1 MHFWEI
7 YKKREGIKPTLIV
20 ALLFTITA
28 VIGVGGVVQQLFLN
42 NSGMIPLTD
51 LREVSFRTLIAQL
64 CFHLIPFIAGILAI
78 FLAIKK
84 ILLQPVF
91 SLFGS
96 MENRNRK
103 FILSVALF
111 ALCFFITVF
120 ALSGTG
126 DFTFVKNEI
135 SGSFWLAALVLLI
148 FVLIQVTFE
157 ELLFRAFLPQ
167 VLTGLG
173 LTKIAALVL
182 SSVIFGLL
190 HTRNPE
196 VAFYGKWFIGM
207 YMLHGLFL
215 GVITLLDNGILVVL
229 GYHFTNNFLT
239 LLFAASEE
247 QVLKVPSFFHLENEQ
262 HFGWIP
268 VLQSVF
274 LMTVFFAVCYRQFG
288 WSFKKLKE
296 A

>member
-7 YKKREGIKPTLIV
+7 YKKRAEIKPTLIV
-20 ALLFTITA
+20 ALLFVVTA
-28 VIGVGGVVQQLFLN
+28 VVGVGGIVQQLILN
-42 NSGMIPLTD
+42 NSGMTPLTD
-51 LREVSFRTLIAQL
+51 LREVSSGTLAVQF
-64 CFHLIPFIAGILAI
+64 CFHLIPFIAGILAL
-78 FLAIKK
+78 FLAVRK
-84 ILLQPVF
+84 ILLQPVV

-96 MENRNRK
+96 TEKGSPK
-103 FILSVALF
+103 FIFSVALF
-111 ALCFFITVF
+111 TLCFFVMVF
-120 ALSGTG
+120 TLSGTG
-126 DFTFVKNEI
+126 DFTVVKSDMN
-135 SGSFWLAALVLLI
+135 SSVWFAALMLLI
-148 FVLIQVTFE
+148 FVLIQITFE

-167 VLTGLG
+167 MLTGLG

-190 HTRNPE
+190 HARNPE

-215 GVITLLDNGILVVL
+215 GAVAMLDNGILVVL

-247 QVLKVPSFFHLENEQ
+247 QVLKVPSFFYLENEQ

-268 VLQSVF
+268 LLQSIF
-274 LMTVFFAVCYRQFG
+274 LMTVFFVVCYRRFG

>member
-7 YKKREGIKPTLIV
+7 YKKREGIKSILII
-20 ALLFTITA
+20 ALLFAVTA
-28 VIGVGGVVQQLFLN
+28 VVGVGGIIQQLFLN

-51 LREVSFRTLIAQL
+51 LREVDFQTLVTQL
-64 CFHLIPFIAGILAI
+64 CFHLIPFVTGILGM
-78 FLAIKK
+78 FLAVKK

-96 MENRNRK
+96 TEK
-103 FILSVALF
+103 GKGKLVFSVVLF
-111 ALCFFITVF
+111 SVCFFVTILT
-120 ALSGTG
+120 LCGTG
-126 DFTFVKNEI
+126 NLTLVK
-135 SGSFWLAALVLLI
+135 SGMNSSVWFAALLLLI

-173 LTKIAALVL
+173 LKKIAALVL

-190 HTRNPE
+190 HARNPE

-215 GVITLLDNGILVVL
+215 GVTALLDNSIWVVL

-239 LLFAASEE
+239 LLFASSEE

-262 HFGWIP
+262 HFGWGP

-274 LMTVFFAVCYRQFG
+274 LMTVFFAVCYKRFG
-288 WSFKKLKE
+288 WSLKKLKE
-296 A
+296 T

>member
-20 ALLFTITA
+20 ALLFVVTA
-28 VIGVGGVVQQLFLN
+28 VVGVGGVVQQLFLN

-51 LREVSFRTLIAQL
+51 LREVSSRTLIIQL

-78 FLAIKK
+78 FLSVKK
-84 ILLQPVF
+84 ILLQSVF

-96 MENRNRK
+96 IEKGSPK
-103 FILSVALF
+103 FIFSAVLF
-111 ALCFFITVF
+111 TLCFFVTVF
-120 ALSGTG
+120 ALSGAS
-126 DFTFVKNEI
+126 DFTVVKSDMNSSI
-135 SGSFWLAALVLLI
+135 WFAALMLLI

-190 HTRNPE
+190 HARNPA

-215 GVITLLDNGILVVL
+215 GVVALLDKGILVVL

-239 LLFAASEE
+239 LLFTASEE

-262 HFGWIP
+262 RFGWSL

-274 LMTVFFAVCYRQFG
+274 LMTVFFAACYRRFG
-288 WSFKKLKE
+288 WSFKTLKE
-296 A
+296 T